1 MDLLPC
7 LRAFLSFFTPP
18 PVAADSDYESVLNFL
33 FLNTLLKHKETIK
46 SLLPLL
52 LS

>member
-7 LRAFLSFFTPP
+7 LRAFLSFFTP